1 MKMEG
6 ESEKE
11 YLNRMNSTLSE
22 KDIILN
28 RNIEYAFTLEQ
39 ERSALKQEINSKEQ
53 ELNSLKQE
61 INSKEQELNSLKQE
75 IKTKEK
81 TIAQLKDENELFK
94 STISWRITKPL
105 RYIGKLI
112 RALFNL

>member
-61 INSKEQELNSLKQE
+61 I
-75 IKTKEK
+75 KTKEK

>member
-39 ERSALKQEINSKEQ
+39 EMIA
-53 ELNSLKQE
+53 LKQE